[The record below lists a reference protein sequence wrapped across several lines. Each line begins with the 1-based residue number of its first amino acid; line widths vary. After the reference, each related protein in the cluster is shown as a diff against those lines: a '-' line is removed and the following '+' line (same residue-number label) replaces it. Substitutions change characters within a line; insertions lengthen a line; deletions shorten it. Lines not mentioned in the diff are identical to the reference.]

1 MNEIV
6 KLNSEIAKF
15 AEIKQSDQEVQAT
28 VKVRTKDVQATPQ
41 VRTITSNTGY
51 DLLTA
56 FMGEKGNLII
66 KQSEL

>member
-6 KLNSEIAKF
+6 KLNSEIAKL

-28 VKVRTKDVQATPQ
+28 VKIRTKDVQATPQ
-41 VRTITSNTGY
+41 VRTVTSNTGN

-56 FMGEKGNLII
+56 FMG
-66 KQSEL
+66 